1 MSDFNQGISIIVP
14 TYKGEKYILKLLDS
28 LKNQTL
34 DKNLFD
40 ALFIINGERDNS
52 ESIIKRFKSENTDLN
67 IEIMESQK
75 GVSNA
80 RNLALDT
87 IDREYCIF
95 IDVDDYISYNY
106 LEELYKHRKSNRIV
120 LGNFFNVD
128 LEGNLS
134 KTYFSDT
141 LLENNGLFHLYDF
154 DVNPLLIT
162 TNKLVPTIY
171 ANKVRF
177 NPNLYNGVDLDYF
190 FKLYSK
196 FDFEFYIVD
205 NEREA
210 IYYRVLV
217 PGSISRQDM
226 SFQFN
231 VVDRLKVMKSLDNTY
246 RKSKDKEK
254 IFKLLDFIVNVGQ
267 KNFIVRYIE
276 KHPEDYFKALYEI
289 ESYHIENFD
298 YLRFFKCLD
307 SLDVNTQD
315 NIKDINNY
323 IYNLYKKENTFKK
336 ENQNL
341 KKELDFK
348 NKLLKT
354 RPYRLAASLRKMAM
368 KLRGR
373 Q

>member
-141 LLENNGLFHLYDF
+141 
-154 DVNPLLIT
+154 
-162 TNKLVPTIY
+162 
-171 ANKVRF
+171 
-177 NPNLYNGVDLDYF
+177 
-190 FKLYSK
+190 
-196 FDFEFYIVD
+196 
-205 NEREA
+205 
-210 IYYRVLV
+210 
-217 PGSISRQDM
+217 
-226 SFQFN
+226 
-231 VVDRLKVMKSLDNTY
+231 
-246 RKSKDKEK
+246 
-254 IFKLLDFIVNVGQ
+254 
-267 KNFIVRYIE
+267 
-276 KHPEDYFKALYEI
+276 
-289 ESYHIENFD
+289 
-298 YLRFFKCLD
+298 
-307 SLDVNTQD
+307 
-315 NIKDINNY
+315 
-323 IYNLYKKENTFKK
+323 
-336 ENQNL
+336 
-341 KKELDFK
+341 
-348 NKLLKT
+348 
-354 RPYRLAASLRKMAM
+354 
-368 KLRGR
+368 
-373 Q
+373 